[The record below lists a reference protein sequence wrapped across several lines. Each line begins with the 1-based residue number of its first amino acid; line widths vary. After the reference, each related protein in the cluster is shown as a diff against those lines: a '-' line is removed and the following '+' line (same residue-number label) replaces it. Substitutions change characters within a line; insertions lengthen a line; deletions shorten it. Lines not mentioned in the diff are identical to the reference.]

1 MAYIK
6 KQGGVAQVVR
16 ACGSY
21 PQCPEFKS
29 LHRHFFKIAG
39 EINPMKYA
47 AFNFRKAS
55 SLSVLVI
62 TAIFVF
68 AFGTT
73 AIGAPEKKGKP
84 AGSQKESGVINDSN
98 LAANQKKVEELLKK
112 NEYDTSLRISL
123 KVHDYT
129 KEVLATIKFI
139 KGQYEKA
146 VADPAVST
154 KDKEQ
159 LYLRLKTLNDLIPRY
174 TAVYDSS
181 LYNLGIIYAKRN
193 ESERARKYLSE
204 YLQTIPFSAN
214 ANSKWMKAKTLLLGL
229 YSLEGEF

>member
-1 MAYIK
+1 
-6 KQGGVAQVVR
+6 
-16 ACGSY
+16 
-21 PQCPEFKS
+21 
-29 LHRHFFKIAG
+29 
-39 EINPMKYA
+39 MKYA

-62 TAIFVF
+62 TAIFVLVF
-68 AFGTT
+68 SAT

-84 AGSQKESGVINDSN
+84 ASQKESGVINDSN

-123 KVHDYT
+123 KAHDYT
-129 KEVLATIKFI
+129 KEVLTTVKFI
-139 KGQYEKA
+139 KSQYEKA
-146 VADPAVST
+146 VTDPAIAT

-159 LYLRLKTLNDLIPRY
+159 LYLKLKTLNDLIPRY
-174 TAVYDSS
+174 TASYDSS

-193 ESERARKYLSE
+193 ESERARKFLSE

-214 ANSKWMKAKTLLLGL
+214 TNSKWMKAKTLLLGL